1 MSTQEHTAV
10 ILCLGRPVAAK
21 YLDNE
26 HTKTHCGHIVS
37 GLTSGCRVPGQWTHK
52 STLRSYCVWVDQ
64 WLPSTWTMNTQEHTA
79 VILCLGRPVA
89 AEYLDNGH
97 TRTHCGHIVS
107 G

>member
-1 MSTQEHTAV
+1 MDTQEHTAV
-10 ILCLGRPVAAK
+10 ILCLGRPAAAK
-21 YLDNE
+21 YLDNG
-26 HTKTHCGHIVS
+26 HT
-37 GLTSGCRVPGQWTHK
+37 RTHK
-52 STLRSYCVWVDQ
+52 NTLRSYCVWVDQ